1 MKRTRVYLSLLI
13 IAVLIFF
20 VSLIFLG
27 RWIHAPLSLE
37 EPVRIKIK
45 PGMSGR
51 QIGHLLKENGVI
63 ESVEAFRWA
72 IWLQGAEQDL
82 KRGTVH
88 LAPPLTRYELIEYL
102 RSKTPL
108 LVRVR
113 LQEGWPSWRIFHE
126 LSERLGLSSS
136 RLRALFSDSEFIAS
150 LGLKVDNLEGFLF
163 PDTYNISVD
172 ASEKDVLRQLVF
184 RFKDTARGLKLK
196 QKTRDVDLT
205 LLEAVTLA
213 SIIEREARLAEEKSK
228 ISAVLHNRL
237 EINMPFQADP
247 TVLFAYR
254 NFSRLLSRDDLNI
267 DSPYNT
273 YLYAGIPPGPICSPG
288 RGSLR
293 AAVEP
298 ANSDVLYFVARGDG
312 SHSFS
317 RTYRE
322 HLAAVWKYRR

>member
-213 SIIEREARLAEEKSK
+213 SIIEREARLVEEKSK